1 MAYILLYV
9 DDITLIGTSTPLL
22 SHITSLLSA
31 EFAMKD
37 LGDLHYFL
45 GISATRSTTGLFLSQ
60 QKYATEILD
69 RASMINCKPAST
81 PAYLSTK
88 FDGSGPL
95 VADPTLY
102 RSLAGALQY
111 LTFTKPDITYVVQ
124 QICLYMHDPRDL

>member
-81 PAYLSTK
+81 PTYLSAK
-88 FDGSGPL
+88 FDGSGPPI
-95 VADPTLY
+95 ADPTLY

-111 LTFTKPDITYVVQ
+111 LTFTKPDITYAVQ
-124 QICLYMHDPRDL
+124 QICLYMHDPRDS